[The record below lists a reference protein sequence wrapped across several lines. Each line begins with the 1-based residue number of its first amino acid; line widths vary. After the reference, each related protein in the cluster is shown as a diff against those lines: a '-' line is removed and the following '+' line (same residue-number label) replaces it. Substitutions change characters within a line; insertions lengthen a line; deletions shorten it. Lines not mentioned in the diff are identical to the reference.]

1 MQIHEVRTMEGNS
14 GCTIKLFK
22 TEKTSFVRKY
32 SSCPEY
38 NARLEEQCRKQ
49 NFYRTT
55 AGVSAPAVHKWG
67 YENGLFY
74 FDMDY
79 VHGHTLAEIIPI
91 MKNYDVSPFIT
102 LLFKM
107 LHWRQKGKR
116 SDTAMIFQG
125 KIHSLEYQLSG
136 KVPEKVFDKLKHFD
150 WSIVSSTQC
159 HGDLALDNVILNDD
173 GKLCLIDFL
182 DSFFDSWMIDVAK
195 LLQDMELHWSFRN
208 KKLSDESISIL
219 ESTKEMILNRIGS
232 MEGGQAKINAI
243 YHILLLN
250 VVRLWPYAHLHNSE
264 PWLVPATE
272 KAYQLAQKM

>member
-1 MQIHEVRTMEGNS
+1 MQIHEVKTMEGNS
-14 GCTIKLFK
+14 GCTVKLFK

-38 NARLEEQCRKQ
+38 NSRLEEQCRKQ
-49 NFYRTT
+49 NFYNTT
-55 AGVSAPAVHKWG
+55 AGVSAPAVRSWG

-79 VHGHTLAEIIPI
+79 IHGHTLAEIIPLV
-91 MKNYDVSPFIT
+91 KSYDISPYIT
-102 LLFKM
+102 LLFKL

-125 KIHSLEYQLSG
+125 KIHALEHQLSG
-136 KVPEKVFDKLKHFD
+136 KVPDKVFTALKHFD
-150 WSIVSSTQC
+150 WSAVPCTQC
-159 HGDLALDNVILNDD
+159 HGDLALDNVIVNED

-182 DSFFDSWMIDVAK
+182 DSFLDSWMIDVAK

-208 KKLSDESISIL
+208 KKLSDESMGIL
-219 ESTKEMILNRIGS
+219 SSARDMIITRLKS
-232 MEGGQAKINAI
+232 MENGQEKIRAI

-250 VVRLWPYAHLHNSE
+250 VVRIWPYAHLHNSE
-264 PWLVPATE
+264 PWLIPATE
-272 KAYQLAQKM
+272 KAYNLAKDM